1 MKYLLAISIALL
13 IPTVALATGECREE
27 RHKFCEGFRKADLL
41 TCLKKH
47 EAELSSPCKA
57 RLEARESKS
66 GEKDNAGTTPT
77 TSTQPQPVCFDE
89 SCKQN

>member
-13 IPTVALATGECREE
+13 IPTVVLAKGECRGE

-47 EAELSSPCKA
+47 EAELSGPCKA
-57 RLEARESKS
+57 ELEARENKP
-66 GEKDNAGTTPT
+66 GEKNNTGTPT

-89 SCKQN
+89 SCK

>member
-13 IPTVALATGECREE
+13 MPTVALAKGECKEE
-27 RHKFCEGFRKADLL
+27 RNKFCAELKKADLL

-57 RLEARESKS
+57 KLEARENKPA
-66 GEKDNAGTTPT
+66 EKDNAGTTPT